1 MHLFYFLFPAFLHA
15 LNKEQELIEKL
26 LNGYNREIRP
36 IQNASQVITVKFY
49 MTLQQMIS
57 VVEKTEE
64 VTTSVY
70 ITASWKDYR
79 LQWDPDD
86 YEGLK
91 ESRIP
96 SPRIWRPD
104 IVLYNNDDGKYDPTL
119 PTNVVLK
126 NDGDCEWLPPAI
138 YKSDCKI
145 HIDLFPFDWQNC
157 TMVFRS
163 YTYDRTEIKFHA
175 EYKKTV
181 IDSEAYTRS
190 GEWQL
195 VHCPVMVNHR
205 ADDPNYEDITFYFI
219 IRRKP
224 LFYVINILIPC
235 VLISS
240 LSIFTF
246 LLPSASNQKIQ
257 MSISVLLGL
266 TVYLFLLAKRTP
278 ETSLAIP
285 LISRKSSAF
294 KLFFAINL
302 GLFFKLK
309 CRFLM
314 FAMVAVTCSIVCSV
328 IVLNIYHKK
337 DVSTNF
343 PKWLNVILFDF
354 LPRYTLIYSRNIF

>member
-1 MHLFYFLFPAFLHA
+1 MDYSAELLFTVLYFIFNLHFSKKSMHLFYFLFPVFLQA
-15 LNKEQELIEKL
+15 QNKEQELIEKL

-96 SPRIWRPD
+96 SQRIWRPD

-157 TMVFRS
+157 SMVFRS

-294 KLFFAINL
+294 KLFLTHN
-302 GLFFKLK
+302 KV
-309 CRFLM
+309 FL
-314 FAMVAVTCSIVCSV
+314 SNS
-328 IVLNIYHKK
+328 
-337 DVSTNF
+337 
-343 PKWLNVILFDF
+343 PEDF
-354 LPRYTLIYSRNIF
+354 